1 MISEGEE
8 RPGVPRQDDEPPDVP
23 RPGDE
28 RPEATRPGGEQ
39 PEATRPGGEQPE
51 ATRPGGEQPEAT
63 RPGGEQPEAPRPGGE
78 PFRPEALSPAG
89 IPPAGLSHPRRLH
102 PAEIVLAALE
112 NLREILIAAV
122 VGLLV
127 GGGAGG
133 MPPLAGAMLAL
144 GGVAVA
150 AAIGYVRWRHTT
162 YSVAGAALHFRHG
175 VISPDETSVPLGR
188 IQAIDATQ
196 GPVQRL
202 FGVQELHVQTAGGGA
217 EGEIVLRAV
226 SEAAASEL
234 RAAAGLPDPV
244 AQDLPEWRLGLG
256 ALLVTAVTAPQLGVI
271 LPLVGAFAAAGDD
284 VLFGGGEGE
293 QLIDNLADDPG
304 AIALVAVAVA
314 GAALLLSFMG
324 AIVAFAGFSLVR
336 DGERLRIRRGLL
348 ARRAASVP
356 LARVHAVDVVE
367 GVLRRP
373 FGLASVRME
382 TAGYR
387 SEAAAA
393 QTLLPLVRVRDL
405 PRLLEEFVPA
415 LAEEQPAGGARP
427 EAAPEERPAGGA
439 RPEAAV
445 TRSPAPPSLQRPPAR
460 ARRRYALPP
469 ALAGAALGA
478 VLTAV
483 VPAAWPAVPLLA
495 LLGAAEGLLRHRSA
509 GWRDDGRRLVVRG
522 RVLARRTLLARVD
535 RLQEHGL
542 RASPLQRRAALADF
556 EASVGSGRTGRVR
569 HLEASAAGALFER
582 LRPRAAP
589 HG

>member
-1 MISEGEE
+1 MSSEGAGSAGPGPP
-8 RPGVPRQDDEPPDVP
+8 RPEPPSGAAP
-23 RPGDE
+23 
-28 RPEATRPGGEQ
+28 Q
-39 PEATRPGGEQPE
+39 PP
-51 ATRPGGEQPEAT
+51 
-63 RPGGEQPEAPRPGGE
+63 GE
-78 PFRPEALSPAG
+78 PSRPR
-89 IPPAGLSHPRRLH
+89 HLH

-133 MPPLAGAMLAL
+133 MPPLAGVMLAL
-144 GGVAVA
+144 GGVVVA
-150 AAIGYVRWRHTT
+150 AVVGYVRWRHTT
-162 YSVAGAALHFRHG
+162 YSVAGEALHFRRG

-188 IQAIDATQ
+188 IQALDSTQ

-202 FGVQELHVQTAGGGA
+202 FGVQELHVQTAGGGS

-226 SEAAASEL
+226 SAAAAAEL
-234 RAAAGLPDPV
+234 HAAAGLPAPV
-244 AQDLPEWRLGLG
+244 ARELPEWRLGLG

-284 VLFGGGEGE
+284 VFFGRGEGE
-293 QLIDNLADDPG
+293 RLIDTLLDDPG
-304 AIALVAVAVA
+304 ALLLVVGAVAV
-314 GAALLLSFMG
+314 AALLLSFLG

-393 QTLLPLVRVRDL
+393 QTVLPLVRVRDV
-405 PRLLEEFVPA
+405 PRLLAEFVPA
-415 LAEEQPAGGARP
+415 LAEESPGAPAGEAGAP
-427 EAAPEERPAGGA
+427 AAVGAAAAQAAAGEAAAPAAAG
-439 RPEAAV
+439 EAA
-445 TRSPAPPSLQRPPAR
+445 TPAAALPLQPPPAR

-469 ALAGAALGA
+469 ALFGAALGVVLAA
-478 VLTAV
+478 VA
-483 VPAAWPAVPLLA
+483 PAAWPAVPLLA
-495 LLGAAEGLLRHRSA
+495 LLGAVEGLLRHRSA
-509 GWRDDGRRLVVRG
+509 GWRDDGRRLVVRS
-522 RVLARRTLLARVD
+522 RTLARRTLLARVD
-535 RLQEHGL
+535 RLQEHGV

-556 EASVGSGRTGRVR
+556 EAAVGSGRTGRVR
-569 HLEASAAGALFER
+569 HLEASVAGALFER
-582 LRPRAAP
+582 LRPRATP

>member
-1 MISEGEE
+1 MTSEE
-8 RPGVPRQDDEPPDVP
+8 RPGTPPG
-23 RPGDE
+23 PGE
-28 RPEATRPGGEQ
+28 EASR
-39 PEATRPGGEQPE
+39 A
-51 ATRPGGEQPEAT
+51 
-63 RPGGEQPEAPRPGGE
+63 EAPPRVD
-78 PFRPEALSPAG
+78 LS
-89 IPPAGLSHPRRLH
+89 LPRRLH

-122 VGLLV
+122 LGLLV

-133 MPPLAGAMLAL
+133 MPPLAGVMLAL

-150 AAIGYVRWRHTT
+150 AAIGYVRWRHTS
-162 YSVAGAALHFRHG
+162 YSVAGEALHFRRG
-175 VISPDETSVPLGR
+175 VVSPDETSVPLGR

-226 SEAAASEL
+226 SEAGASEL

-244 AQDLPEWRLGLG
+244 ARDLPEWRLGPG

-271 LPLVGAFAAAGDD
+271 LPLVGGLAAAGDD
-284 VLFGGGEGE
+284 VLFGGDEGE
-293 QLIDNLADDPG
+293 RLVDQLPG
-304 AIALVAVAVA
+304 DAGGIALLAIAVA

-373 FGLASVRME
+373 FGLGSVRME

-393 QTLLPLVRVRDL
+393 QTLLPLVRIRDV
-405 PRLLEEFVPA
+405 PRLLAEFVPA
-415 LAEEQPAGGARP
+415 LAEGGEVDAGPETAKTRPQGDATGAGAATREPPVAARADRTAARP
-427 EAAPEERPAGGA
+427 DPTAA
-439 RPEAAV
+439 RPDPTAARPDPTAARPDAV
-445 TRSPAPPSLQRPPAR
+445 RSLERPPAR

-469 ALAGAALGA
+469 ALAGAAAGA
-478 VLTAV
+478 ALTAA
-483 VPAAWPAVPLLA
+483 VPAAWPALPALA
-495 LLGAAEGLLRHRSA
+495 LLGAGEGLLRHRSA

-569 HLEASAAGALFER
+569 HLEADVAGTLFER
-582 LRPRAAP
+582 LRPRPAP
-589 HG
+589 DG

>member
-1 MISEGEE
+1 MSSEE
-8 RPGVPRQDDEPPDVP
+8 R
-23 RPGDE
+23 
-28 RPEATRPGGEQ
+28 
-39 PEATRPGGEQPE
+39 
-51 ATRPGGEQPEAT
+51 
-63 RPGGEQPEAPRPGGE
+63 PEAPRPDPERPAQTSLPEGARPDGE
-78 PFRPEALSPAG
+78 RPPEHARPEALSPG
-89 IPPAGLSHPRRLH
+89 RLPAAPLSHPRHLH

-122 VGLLV
+122 LGLLV

-133 MPPLAGAMLAL
+133 MPPLAGVMLAL

-150 AAIGYVRWRHTT
+150 AVIGYVRWRHTT
-162 YSVAGAALHFRHG
+162 YSVAGEALHFRSG

-188 IQAIDATQ
+188 IQAVDATQ

-202 FGVQELHVQTAGGGA
+202 FGVQELHVQTAGGGS

-226 SEAAASEL
+226 SEASASEL
-234 RAAAGLPDPV
+234 RAIAGLPDPV
-244 AQDLPEWRLGLG
+244 ARDLPEWRLGPG

-293 QLIDNLADDPG
+293 QLIDKLIHDTG
-304 AIALVAVAVA
+304 LLVLVVIAVA
-314 GAALLLSFMG
+314 GAALLLSFAG

-393 QTLLPLVRVRDL
+393 QTLLPLVRVRDV

-415 LAEEQPAGGARP
+415 LAAGAVP
-427 EAAPEERPAGGA
+427 EAAAAERAPAA
-439 RPEAAV
+439 TAAA
-445 TRSPAPPSLQRPPAR
+445 PALERPPAR

-469 ALAGAALGA
+469 ALFGAAVGA
-478 VLTAV
+478 VLTAFI
-483 VPAAWPAVPLLA
+483 PAAWPAVPVLA
-495 LLGAAEGLLRHRSA
+495 MLGAAEGLLRYRSA
-509 GWRDDGRRLVVRG
+509 GWRDDGRRLVIRG

-542 RASPLQRRAALADF
+542 RASPVQRRASLADF
-556 EASVGSGRTGRVR
+556 EAAVGSGRKGRVR
-569 HLEASAAGALFER
+569 HLEAGVAGALFER
-582 LRPRAAP
+582 LRPRA
-589 HG
+589 G

>member
-1 MISEGEE
+1 MSSEE
-8 RPGVPRQDDEPPDVP
+8 RARPEGPEGPERGEVPRAEQARPVGPERGEVPGAEPSSP
-23 RPGDE
+23 R
-28 RPEATRPGGEQ
+28 
-39 PEATRPGGEQPE
+39 
-51 ATRPGGEQPEAT
+51 
-63 RPGGEQPEAPRPGGE
+63 
-78 PFRPEALSPAG
+78 
-89 IPPAGLSHPRRLH
+89 HLH

-112 NLREILIAAV
+112 NLREIVIAAV
-122 VGLLV
+122 VGLLI

-133 MPPLAGAMLAL
+133 MPPAAGLLFGLA
-144 GGVAVA
+144 GVAVA
-150 AAIGYVRWRHTT
+150 AVIGYVRWLNTT
-162 YSVAGAALHFRHG
+162 YSVAGEALHFRRG
-175 VISPDETSVPLGR
+175 LISPDETSIPLGR

-226 SEAAASEL
+226 SNAGASEL
-234 RAAAGLPDPV
+234 RAVAGLPDPV
-244 AQDLPEWRLGLG
+244 ARDLPEWRLGAG

-271 LPLVGAFAAAGDD
+271 LPLVGVFAAAGDD
-284 VLFGGGEGE
+284 VLFGSGEGE
-293 QLIDNLADDPG
+293 RLADQLIEDVGL
-304 AIALVAVAVA
+304 LVLVVVAVAA
-314 GAALLLSFMG
+314 AALFLSFLG

-393 QTLLPLVRVRDL
+393 QTLLPLVRVRDVQG
-405 PRLLEEFVPA
+405 LLAEFVPA
-415 LAEEQPAGGARP
+415 LAEGAPDAAGRA
-427 EAAPEERPAGGA
+427 EAATEGAPTAAGHS
-439 RPEAAV
+439 EAAGE
-445 TRSPAPPSLQRPPAR
+445 AGPPLERPPAR

-478 VLTAV
+478 VLTAF
-483 VPAAWPAVPLLA
+483 VPPAWPAVPLLA
-495 LLGAAEGLLRHRSA
+495 LLGAVEGLLRHRSA
-509 GWRDDGRRLVVRG
+509 GWRDDGRRLVIRG
-522 RVLARRTLLARVD
+522 RLVARRTLLARVD

-556 EASVGSGRTGRVR
+556 EAAVGSGRTGRVR
-569 HLEASAAGALFER
+569 HLEEGVAGTLFER
-582 LRPRAAP
+582 LRPRGAP
-589 HG
+589 RR

>member
-1 MISEGEE
+1 MRSEGAGAEG
-8 RPGVPRQDDEPPDVP
+8 P
-23 RPGDE
+23 
-28 RPEATRPGGEQ
+28 T
-39 PEATRPGGEQPE
+39 
-51 ATRPGGEQPEAT
+51 
-63 RPGGEQPEAPRPGGE
+63 
-78 PFRPEALSPAG
+78 RPEALSP
-89 IPPAGLSHPRRLH
+89 PPHAALSRPRHLH
-102 PAEIVLAALE
+102 PAEILLAALE

-133 MPPLAGAMLAL
+133 MPPLAGVMLAL
-144 GGVAVA
+144 GGVVVA
-150 AAIGYVRWRHTT
+150 AVVGYVRWRHTT
-162 YSVAGAALHFRHG
+162 YSVAGEALHFRRG

-188 IQAIDATQ
+188 IQALDSTQ

-202 FGVQELHVQTAGGGA
+202 FGVQELHVQTAGGGS

-226 SEAAASEL
+226 SAAAAAEL
-234 RAAAGLPDPV
+234 HAAAGLAAPV
-244 AQDLPEWRLGLG
+244 ARDLPEWRLGLG

-284 VLFGGGEGE
+284 VFFGRGEGE
-293 QLIDNLADDPG
+293 RLIDTLVDDPG
-304 AIALVAVAVA
+304 ALVLVVVAVA
-314 GAALLLSFMG
+314 GAALLLSFLG

-393 QTLLPLVRVRDL
+393 QTLLPLVRVRDV
-405 PRLLEEFVPA
+405 PRLLAEFVPA
-415 LAEEQPAGGARP
+415 LAEEAPG
-427 EAAPEERPAGGA
+427 AAPATTLPLQ
-439 RPEAAV
+439 
-445 TRSPAPPSLQRPPAR
+445 PPPPR

-469 ALAGAALGA
+469 ALFGGALGA

-495 LLGAAEGLLRHRSA
+495 LVGASEGLLRHRSA
-509 GWRDDGRRLVVRG
+509 GWRDDGRRLVVRS

-556 EASVGSGRTGRVR
+556 EAAVGSGRTGRVR
-569 HLEASAAGALFER
+569 HLEAGVAGALFER
-582 LRPRAAP
+582 LRPRA
-589 HG
+589 G

>member
-1 MISEGEE
+1 MSSEEE
-8 RPGVPRQDDEPPDVP
+8 PLS
-23 RPGDE
+23 
-28 RPEATRPGGEQ
+28 RPEAPAPGPRPSG
-39 PEATRPGGEQPE
+39 
-51 ATRPGGEQPEAT
+51 
-63 RPGGEQPEAPRPGGE
+63 PEAPGSG
-78 PFRPEALSPAG
+78 ASP
-89 IPPAGLSHPRRLH
+89 PTGLSNPRRLH

-133 MPPLAGAMLAL
+133 MPPLAGVMLAL
-144 GGVAVA
+144 GGVALA
-150 AAIGYVRWRHTT
+150 AAIGYVRWRNTT
-162 YSVAGAALHFRHG
+162 YSVAGEALHFRHG

-188 IQAIDATQ
+188 IQAVDATQ
-196 GPVQRL
+196 GPIQRL
-202 FGVQELHVQTAGGGA
+202 FGVHELHVQTAGGGA

-226 SEAAASEL
+226 SDASASEL
-234 RAAAGLPDPV
+234 RAVAGLPDPV
-244 AQDLPEWRLGLG
+244 ARDLPEWRLGPG

-293 QLIDNLADDPG
+293 QLIDELVDDPG
-304 AIALVAVAVA
+304 LLVLVVAAVA
-314 GAALLLSFMG
+314 GAALLLSFIG
-324 AIVAFAGFSLVR
+324 AIVAFAGFTLVR
-336 DGERLRIRRGLL
+336 DGDRLRIRRGLL

-356 LARVHAVDVVE
+356 LGRVHAVDVVE

-393 QTLLPLVRVRDL
+393 QALLPLVRVRDV

-415 LAEEQPAGGARP
+415 LAEDAEKEPPAAGRL
-427 EAAPEERPAGGA
+427 EAA
-439 RPEAAV
+439 
-445 TRSPAPPSLQRPPAR
+445 TRGEPPLEGPPAR
-460 ARRRYALPP
+460 VRRRYALPP

-478 VLTAV
+478 VLTAF
-483 VPAAWPAVPLLA
+483 VPPAWPSVPLLA
-495 LLGAAEGLLRHRSA
+495 LLGAAEGVLRHRSA
-509 GWRDDGRRLVVRG
+509 GWRDDNRRLVVRS
-522 RVLARRTLLARVD
+522 RIVARRTLLARVD

-556 EASVGSGRTGRVR
+556 EAAVGSGRTGRVR
-569 HLEASAAGALFER
+569 HLEAGVAGALFER
-582 LRPRAAP
+582 LRPRGASRQ
-589 HG
+589 

>member
-1 MISEGEE
+1 MRSEGE
-8 RPGVPRQDDEPPDVP
+8 R
-23 RPGDE
+23 
-28 RPEATRPGGEQ
+28 
-39 PEATRPGGEQPE
+39 
-51 ATRPGGEQPEAT
+51 
-63 RPGGEQPEAPRPGGE
+63 
-78 PFRPEALSPAG
+78 
-89 IPPAGLSHPRRLH
+89 HLH

-122 VGLLV
+122 VGLFV

-133 MPPLAGAMLAL
+133 MPPIAGAMLAL

-150 AAIGYVRWRHTT
+150 AVIGYVRWRHTT
-162 YSVAGAALHFRHG
+162 YSVAGEALHFRHG
-175 VISPDETSVPLGR
+175 VISPDETSVPIGR

-202 FGVQELHVQTAGGGA
+202 FGVQELHVQTAGGGS

-226 SEAAASEL
+226 SDGAASEL
-234 RAAAGLPDPV
+234 RAIAGLPDPV
-244 AQDLPEWRLGLG
+244 ARDLPEWRLGLG
-256 ALLVTAVTAPQLGVI
+256 ALLVAAVTAPQLGVI

-293 QLIDNLADDPG
+293 QLIDKLRDDPG
-304 AIALVAVAVA
+304 LLVLAAIAVA
-314 GAALLLSFMG
+314 GAALLLSFAG

-356 LARVHAVDVVE
+356 LSRVHAVDVVE

-393 QTLLPLVRVRDL
+393 QTLLPLVKVSDV
-405 PRLLEEFVPA
+405 PRLLAEFVPG
-415 LAEEQPAGGARP
+415 LAEAPPPEREFAEAAPAPTGAPP
-427 EAAPEERPAGGA
+427 EAA
-439 RPEAAV
+439 EAARAP
-445 TRSPAPPSLQRPPAR
+445 TGAPAEAAGAPPLERPPAR

-478 VLTAV
+478 VLTAF
-483 VPAAWPAVPLLA
+483 VPAAWPTVPVLG
-495 LLGAAEGLLRHRSA
+495 LLGAAEGLLRHGAA
-509 GWRDDGRRLVVRG
+509 GWRDDGRRLVVRD

-556 EASVGSGRTGRVR
+556 EAAVGSGRTGRVR
-569 HLEASAAGALFER
+569 HLEAGVAGALFDR
-582 LRPRAAP
+582 LRAST

>member
-1 MISEGEE
+1 M
-8 RPGVPRQDDEPPDVP
+8 
-23 RPGDE
+23 
-28 RPEATRPGGEQ
+28 
-39 PEATRPGGEQPE
+39 
-51 ATRPGGEQPEAT
+51 
-63 RPGGEQPEAPRPGGE
+63 APAP
-78 PFRPEALSPAG
+78 
-89 IPPAGLSHPRRLH
+89 LSHPLHLH

-122 VGLLV
+122 LGLLV

-150 AAIGYVRWRHTT
+150 AVIGYVRWRHTT
-162 YSVAGAALHFRHG
+162 YSVSGEALHFRSG

-188 IQAIDATQ
+188 IQAVDATQ
-196 GPVQRL
+196 GPIQRL
-202 FGVQELHVQTAGGGA
+202 FGVQELHVQTAGGGS

-234 RAAAGLPDPV
+234 RAVAGLPDPV
-244 AQDLPEWRLGLG
+244 ARDLPEWRLGPG

-293 QLIDNLADDPG
+293 QLIDKLVDDPG
-304 AIALVAVAVA
+304 LLVLVVVAVA
-314 GAALLLSFMG
+314 GAALLLSFAG

-356 LARVHAVDVVE
+356 LSRVHAVDVVE

-373 FGLASVRME
+373 FGLATVRME

-393 QTLLPLVRVRDL
+393 QTLLPLVRVRDV
-405 PRLLEEFVPA
+405 PRLLAEFAPA
-415 LAEEQPAGGARP
+415 LAEGADAAEVRGDAA
-427 EAAPEERPAGGA
+427 AAPSF
-439 RPEAAV
+439 AAL
-445 TRSPAPPSLQRPPAR
+445 SLEPPPAR

-469 ALAGAALGA
+469 ALLGGALGA
-478 VLTAV
+478 VLTV
-483 VPAAWPAVPLLA
+483 FVPAAWPAVPLLA
-495 LLGAAEGLLRHRSA
+495 LLGAAEGLFRYRSA

-522 RVLARRTLLARVD
+522 RVVARRTLLARVD

-556 EASVGSGRTGRVR
+556 EAAVGSGRKGRVR
-569 HLEASAAGALFER
+569 HLEAGVAGALFER
-582 LRPRAAP
+582 LRPRA
-589 HG
+589 G

>member
-1 MISEGEE
+1 MSSEEQGRPGAPAPGE
-8 RPGVPRQDDEPPDVP
+8 RP
-23 RPGDE
+23 E
-28 RPEATRPGGEQ
+28 RPEAPLGAPPSRPG
-39 PEATRPGGEQPE
+39 A
-51 ATRPGGEQPEAT
+51 
-63 RPGGEQPEAPRPGGE
+63 APPPQIPHAE
-78 PFRPEALSPAG
+78 LSN
-89 IPPAGLSHPRRLH
+89 PRRLH

-122 VGLLV
+122 VGLLI

-133 MPPLAGAMLAL
+133 MPPLAGLMFAL

-150 AAIGYVRWRHTT
+150 AAIGYVRWANTT
-162 YSVAGAALHFRHG
+162 YSVAGEALHFRRG
-175 VISPDETSVPLGR
+175 LISPDETSVPLGR

-226 SEAAASEL
+226 SNAGASEL
-234 RAAAGLPDPV
+234 RAVAGLPDPV
-244 AQDLPEWRLGLG
+244 ARDLPEWRLGAG
-256 ALLVTAVTAPQLGVI
+256 ALVVTAVTAPQLGVI
-271 LPLVGAFAAAGDD
+271 LPLVGVFAAAGDD

-293 QLIDNLADDPG
+293 QLIDELIDDPG
-304 AIALVAVAVA
+304 LVVLVVAAVA
-314 GAALLLSFMG
+314 GAALLLSFLG
-324 AIVAFAGFSLVR
+324 AIIAFAGFSLVR

-348 ARRAASVP
+348 QRRAASVP

-393 QTLLPLVRVRDL
+393 QTLLPLVRVRDVQ
-405 PRLLEEFVPA
+405 RLLTEFVPA
-415 LAEEQPAGGARP
+415 LAEEAEKKRAGAGRV
-427 EAAPEERPAGGA
+427 EAATEGG
-439 RPEAAV
+439 E
-445 TRSPAPPSLQRPPAR
+445 PPLERPPAR

-469 ALAGAALGA
+469 AVAGAALGG
-478 VLTAV
+478 VLTAF
-483 VPAAWPAVPLLA
+483 VPPAWPAVPLLA
-495 LLGAAEGLLRHRSA
+495 LLGAVEGLLRHRSA

-522 RVLARRTLLARVD
+522 RVIARRTLLARVD

-556 EASVGSGRTGRVR
+556 EAAVGSGRTGRVR
-569 HLEASAAGALFER
+569 HLEAGAAGALFER
-582 LRPRAAP
+582 LRPRS
-589 HG
+589 G

>member
-1 MISEGEE
+1 MSSEEQA
-8 RPGVPRQDDEPPDVP
+8 RPEGPEPREVAHPEQA
-23 RPGDE
+23 
-28 RPEATRPGGEQ
+28 RPEAPEPG
-39 PEATRPGGEQPE
+39 
-51 ATRPGGEQPEAT
+51 
-63 RPGGEQPEAPRPGGE
+63 EAPRAE
-78 PFRPEALSPAG
+78 LS
-89 IPPAGLSHPRRLH
+89 SPRHLH

-122 VGLLV
+122 VGLLI

-133 MPPLAGAMLAL
+133 MPPAAGLLFGLA
-144 GGVAVA
+144 GVAVA
-150 AAIGYVRWRHTT
+150 AVVGYVRWLNTT
-162 YSVAGAALHFRHG
+162 YSVAGEALHFRRG
-175 VISPDETSVPLGR
+175 LISPDETSVPLGR
-188 IQAIDATQ
+188 IQAVDATQ

-226 SEAAASEL
+226 SNAGASEL
-234 RAAAGLPDPV
+234 RAVAGLPDPV
-244 AQDLPEWRLGLG
+244 ARDLPEWRLGAG

-293 QLIDNLADDPG
+293 RLADQLIDDVGL
-304 AIALVAVAVA
+304 LVLVVVAVA
-314 GAALLLSFMG
+314 GAALLLSFLG

-356 LARVHAVDVVE
+356 LGRVHAVDVVE

-393 QTLLPLVRVRDL
+393 QTLLPLVRVRDV
-405 PRLLEEFVPA
+405 PRLLAEFVPA
-415 LAEEQPAGGARP
+415 LAEGAPAAAGRA
-427 EAAPEERPAGGA
+427 EAAPEGEPGAAGGA
-439 RPEAAV
+439 KAATEGEPPLEPLPVSARAATEAK
-445 TRSPAPPSLQRPPAR
+445 PSLERPPAR

-469 ALAGAALGA
+469 ALAGAALGG
-478 VLTAV
+478 VLTAFV
-483 VPAAWPAVPLLA
+483 APAWPAVPLLA
-495 LLGAAEGLLRHRSA
+495 LLGAVEGLLRHRSA
-509 GWRDDGRRLVVRG
+509 GWRDDGRRLEIRG
-522 RVLARRTLLARVD
+522 RLIARRTLLARID

-542 RASPLQRRAALADF
+542 RASPLQRRAALTDF
-556 EASVGSGRTGRVR
+556 EAAVGSGRTGRVR
-569 HLEASAAGALFER
+569 HLEAGVAGALFER
-582 LRPRAAP
+582 LRPRGAARR
-589 HG
+589 

>member
-1 MISEGEE
+1 MSSEGPES
-8 RPGVPRQDDEPPDVP
+8 P
-23 RPGDE
+23 RPGAE
-28 RPEATRPGGEQ
+28 R
-39 PEATRPGGEQPE
+39 
-51 ATRPGGEQPEAT
+51 
-63 RPGGEQPEAPRPGGE
+63 PEAPRPA
-78 PFRPEALSPAG
+78 PPPSPPSVSPAG
-89 IPPAGLSHPRRLH
+89 AAPAGLSDPRHLH

-144 GGVAVA
+144 GGVVVA
-150 AAIGYVRWRHTT
+150 AVIGYVRWRHTT
-162 YSVAGAALHFRHG
+162 YSVAGEALHFRRG

-188 IQAIDATQ
+188 VQAIDATQ

-202 FGVQELHVQTAGGGA
+202 FGVQELHVQTAGGGS

-226 SEAAASEL
+226 SDAAASEL
-234 RAAAGLPDPV
+234 RALAGLPDPV
-244 AQDLPEWRLGLG
+244 ARDLPEWRLGLG
-256 ALLVTAVTAPQLGVI
+256 ALIVTAITAPQLGVI

-293 QLIDNLADDPG
+293 QLIDELVDDPG
-304 AIALVAVAVA
+304 LLVLVGAAVA
-314 GAALLLSFMG
+314 GAALLLSFVG
-324 AIVAFAGFSLVR
+324 AIVTFAGFSLVR

-393 QTLLPLVRVRDL
+393 QTLLPLVRVRDV
-405 PRLLEEFVPA
+405 PRLLAEFVPA
-415 LAEEQPAGGARP
+415 LADGAPSSPAAA
-427 EAAPEERPAGGA
+427 AAPAL
-439 RPEAAV
+439 AA
-445 TRSPAPPSLQRPPAR
+445 PLQRPPGR

-469 ALAGAALGA
+469 ALLGAALGA

-483 VPAAWPAVPLLA
+483 VPAAWPAVLLLA
-495 LLGAAEGLLRHRSA
+495 LLGAVEGLSRHRSA
-509 GWRDDGRRLVVRG
+509 GWRDDGRRLVVRR

-556 EASVGSGRTGRVR
+556 EAAVGSGRRGRVR
-569 HLEASAAGALFER
+569 HLEAGVAGALFER
-582 LRPRAAP
+582 LRPRA
-589 HG
+589 G